1 MKIISAG
8 ATNPGKKRDNNEDSL
23 LLDDELFLYAVA
35 DGVGGSEGGEVAS
48 RITAETLAGEMKE
61 LLASVNRTPPMGR
74 STDSNTEF
82 AMLRSLVSLANRN
95 IRRAREKSASLAD
108 MATTL
113 TLLLLKQ
120 RTAYLAHVGDSRAY
134 VLRSG
139 ELSQL
144 SNDHTFVAEQI
155 RAGLLT
161 PEQARTNPYRH
172 VITRAVGIEEEV
184 KTDVLR
190 YDVQQDDRFLLC
202 TDGLTEMVA
211 DTDLGEILAA
221 SEPEE
226 AVRKL
231 IAAANNAGG
240 VDNITA
246 IVVWI
251 KEI

>member
-8 ATNPGKKRDNNEDSL
+8 ATNPGKRRDNNEDAL
-23 LLDDELFLYAVA
+23 LLDDGMFLYAVA

-48 RITAETLAGEMKE
+48 RIAIETTSREMKD

-74 STDSNTEF
+74 STDSTAEF
-82 AMLRSLVSLANRN
+82 AMLRSLIGHANRN
-95 IRRAREKSASLAD
+95 VRRTREESASLSD

-113 TLLLLKQ
+113 SLLLFRQ
-120 RTAYLAHVGDSRAY
+120 RTAYVAHVGDSRVY
-134 VLRSG
+134 VLRAG

-144 SNDHTFVAEQI
+144 SSDHTFVGEQM

-161 PEQARTNPYRH
+161 PEQARTSPYRH
-172 VITRAVGIEEEV
+172 VITRAVGIDEDI

-190 YDVQQDDRFLLC
+190 YDVQPNDRFLLC

-211 DTDLGEILAA
+211 DREISRMLAA

-226 AVRKL
+226 TVRNL
-231 IAAANNAGG
+231 IIAANNAGG

-246 IVVWI
+246 IVVRI
-251 KEI
+251 SEV